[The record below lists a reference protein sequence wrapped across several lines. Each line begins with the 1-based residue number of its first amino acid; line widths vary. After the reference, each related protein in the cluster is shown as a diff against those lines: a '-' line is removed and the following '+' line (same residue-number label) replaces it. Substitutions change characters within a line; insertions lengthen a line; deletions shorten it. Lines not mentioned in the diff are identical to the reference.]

1 MPGPRSLATL
11 LVALGLAATAALG
24 AVPRG
29 GEPWARVALLFL
41 LPLGVG
47 ALATLRVRPARR
59 RSFPAEVAVPSVR
72 YLPFVLVLLAVDAA
86 PVALGALAG
95 AFTLATGAPA
105 LSTAR
110 AVAVLLGLAAIGFV
124 WTVGWEWGLRARLYG
139 PWAAAGRPRRAF
151 VASVAA
157 GTALSLP
164 AIAPGFAI
172 AEPDYFLAALA
183 AAALREAI
191 AVRLYR
197 RAGILLS
204 GAFRGWPPDSRPW
217 SPPTGSPSGGQ
228 RRSTPPRRPP
238 SSCCARPAPPPPPCS
253 PGPSSPGS
261 TVATPAAASS
271 RERTPA
277 ASRSDDLPLARQAAG
292 EGHQGDRPEG
302 EDQHLGPQVAERLLA
317 PEDLEEALER
327 PGVEGDQAELLQR
340 HRHQEAR
347 EHRAAERRD
356 RQDHQVRHGRPAAC
370 ASGRAPPAR
379 GRTPSRPAPSAPPS
393 SGSRRGG
400 RAARGRRRPTPRR
413 TSTTSWTKPSEA
425 R

>member
-1 MPGPRSLATL
+1 MPGSRSLATL

-41 LPLGVG
+41 LPLAVG

-59 RSFPAEVAVPSVR
+59 RSFPAEVAVPSLR

-86 PVALGALAG
+86 PVALGAATG
-95 AFTLATGAPA
+95 AFTLAAGAPA
-105 LSTAR
+105 LSAAR
-110 AVAVLLGLAAIGFV
+110 AVAILLALAAIGFV

-151 VASVAA
+151 VASVVA

-204 GAFRGWPPDSRPW
+204 GAFRGLAAGFEALVAADRLSFW
-217 SPPTGSPSGGQ
+217 
-228 RRSTPPRRPP
+228 
-238 SSCCARPAPPPPPCS
+238 RPAALYA
-253 PGPSSPGS
+253 
-261 TVATPAAASS
+261 ATAPAFELLRPAGPAAA
-271 RERTPA
+271 A
-277 ASRSDDLPLARQAAG
+277 
-292 EGHQGDRPEG
+292 
-302 EDQHLGPQVAERLLA
+302 LLA
-317 PEDLEEALER
+317 WAVLAWLD
-327 PGVEGDQAELLQR
+327 
-340 HRHQEAR
+340 
-347 EHRAAERRD
+347 RRD
-356 RQDHQVRHGRPAAC
+356 A
-370 ASGRAPPAR
+370 
-379 GRTPSRPAPSAPPS
+379 
-393 SGSRRGG
+393 
-400 RAARGRRRPTPRR
+400 RRRLAP
-413 TSTTSWTKPSEA
+413 
-425 R
+425 